1 MRVSTEPP
9 GSAKDRASANGG
21 RLPLTVALIALVL
34 AVVGLA
40 SWVVYDQMRNS
51 TVDGEIQQLLDD
63 HRAAWMARDVVAFRE
78 MTTDDYAWWEVV
90 YENDPFEGFG
100 LAFQPFGGDFDD
112 AVDDFEG
119 NTFTEGALAGWTVE
133 QIGDPIV
140 RVDGPARMVA
150 VNEDWVSGELH
161 ALAQSQYVMI
171 EEDGRLKI
179 HHWYFHVFGTYP
191 DV

>member
-1 MRVSTEPP
+1 MQVSTEPP
-9 GSAKDRASANGG
+9 KLGTDQEAAGRRRSA
-21 RLPLTVALIALVL
+21 LTVALVVL
-34 AVVGLA
+34 TVAFVGLA
-40 SWVVYDQMRNS
+40 SWVVYDQMNS
-51 TVDGEIQQLLDD
+51 SVDSEIQQLLDD
-63 HRAAWMARDVVAFRE
+63 HREAWMAQDVVAFRE

-90 YENDPFEGFG
+90 YENDPFEGFR

-119 NTFTEGALAGWTVE
+119 NTFTEGALAGWTIE

-161 ALAQSQYVMI
+161 VLAQSQYIII

-179 HHWYFHVFGTYP
+179 HHWYWHVFGTYP
-191 DV
+191 NI